1 MSDHDLYSDSHS
13 VWLAG
18 AFARALGKFRSG
30 YLSGWGN
37 WNEQAGHLHFHGYL
51 LLYF

>member
-1 MSDHDLYSDSHS
+1 MSDHDSYSDSHS
-13 VWLAG
+13 VWPAAAL
-18 AFARALGKFRSG
+18 ARALGKFRSR